1 MARGVSVSN
10 SLRPAL
16 CKIPDLLCE
25 LFPNQVLILDYLM
38 EQSFTGNRIATGT
51 SHALLNLRAGMGK
64 TFVAAGLIARLQMRT
79 LYVVPSVVLAEQ
91 ATKDFKGC
99 FSSGVCWMQTGSA
112 RLAEEFVTVVV
123 INTALKQPPTF
134 FAQYGLVIYDEV
146 HTYCTDKRADI
157 FRRCCPVAFGMS
169 ATTDQRNDTFDMI
182 SHAELTGGLNGRV
195 YKAAVTYAEQIP
207 GFTYDDVHFD
217 TLVTV
222 IKYNGPA
229 HLTRTLKHPSTD
241 KMFTPWMHEQFLSDP
256 QRTAVAVEAIKELYN
271 WRDGDKQHRIF
282 VFCEEREPLKAL
294 YELLRQSFEVD
305 APELRDKL
313 AEETGHFVGGIKPQE
328 IARCKQSARLL
339 LTTYGYSSTGVSI
352 AEMTACVFWTSRR
365 SNMLQILSRIL
376 RRSGDQSI
384 RRRVIDIVDNR
395 TPMRSQY
402 YERRNAYTYFGMD
415 IEVKKINAEQI

>member
-1 MARGVSVSN
+1 MERAFT
-10 SLRPAL
+10 PA
-16 CKIPDLLCE
+16 
-25 LFPNQVLILDYLM
+25 
-38 EQSFTGNRIATGT
+38 SIAEGT
-51 SHALLNLRAGMGK
+51 ACALLNLRAGMGK

-79 LYVVPSVVLAEQ
+79 LYVVPSVILAEQ

-99 FSSGVCWMQTGSA
+99 FTSGVCWLQTGAA
-112 RLAEEFVTVVV
+112 RLIEEFVTVIVV
-123 INTALKQPPTF
+123 NTALKQPPAF
-134 FAQYGLVIYDEV
+134 FAEYGLVIYDEV

-157 FRRCCPVAFGMS
+157 FRRCCPIAFGMS
-169 ATTDQRNDTFDMI
+169 ATTDNRNDTFDMI
-182 SHAELTGGLNGRV
+182 SHAELTGGLDGRV
-195 YKAAVTYAEQIP
+195 YVPAVTYAEQIP
-207 GFTYDDVHFD
+207 DFTYDDVHFS

-222 IKYNGPA
+222 IKYNGPP
-229 HLTRTLKHPSTD
+229 HLTQTLKHPSTD
-241 KMFTPWMHEQFLSDP
+241 KMFTPWMHEQFLRDP
-256 QRTAVAVEAIKELYN
+256 ERTAVAVAAIRELYD

-282 VFCEEREPLKAL
+282 VFCEEREPLKGL

-305 APELRDKL
+305 APELCDKL
-313 AEETGHFVGGIKPQE
+313 AEETGHFIGGIKPQE
-328 IARCKQSARLL
+328 IVRCKTQARLL

-415 IEVKKINAEQI
+415 IEVRKIESQ